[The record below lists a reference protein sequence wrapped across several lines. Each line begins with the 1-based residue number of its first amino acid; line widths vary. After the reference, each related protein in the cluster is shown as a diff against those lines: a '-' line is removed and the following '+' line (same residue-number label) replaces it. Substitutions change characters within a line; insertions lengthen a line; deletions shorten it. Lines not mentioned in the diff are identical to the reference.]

1 MVEKH
6 NVSVTVNVAIEEAK
20 KAPRNYDG
28 RPLTSDEVLVPIPQD
43 DLFIKNNV
51 TNPDSIRTYH
61 MGGAYVKVVL
71 TAVPKEFAEIA
82 KSQLTFV
89 ENEMNGKYRTKNS
102 VSLDE
107 RMENYDLETPDPLA
121 NTEATAIEND
131 ERAHAGEIYTDEF
144 KKLLTVSPRLAVA
157 YLFKTKGLQGKEFA
171 EALNLGHDAA
181 NTLRIQVDAIWEVG
195 LGNFDLSSIKC
206 NKRKSDEY
214 YLALANEILD
224 HLVEWMGDQ
233 D

>member
-20 KAPRNYDG
+20 KVLRNYDG
-28 RPLTSDEVLVPIPQD
+28 RPLTADEVLVPIPQD

-61 MGGAYVKVVL
+61 MGDAYVKVVL

-131 ERAHAGEIYTDEF
+131 ERAHARDIFGEEF
-144 KKLLTVSPRLAVA
+144 DKLLSISPRLAVA
-157 YLFKTKGLQGKEFA
+157 VLLRTKKLQGKEFSDM
-171 EALNLGHDAA
+171 LHLGHEAA
-181 NTLRIQVDAIWEVG
+181 NTLRAQADAILDVG
-195 LGNFDLSSIKC
+195 IANYDLSCIKG
-206 NKRKSDEY
+206 NKSKNEEY

-224 HLVEWMGDQ
+224 HLIEWLNDMD
-233 D
+233 